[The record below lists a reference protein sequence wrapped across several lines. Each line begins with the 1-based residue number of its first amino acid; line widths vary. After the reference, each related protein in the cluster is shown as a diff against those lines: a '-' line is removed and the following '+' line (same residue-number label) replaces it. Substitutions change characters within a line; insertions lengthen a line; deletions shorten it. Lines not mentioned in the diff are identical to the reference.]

1 MNIAKMIALVLGVF
15 MILLG
20 LTALTVPDR
29 VLPLAQFTTTP
40 NGVYVATIIRFAIGI
55 ILLFA
60 ASRSRFPKVLRI
72 IGTLALVAGIATLVF
87 GSSGTRPL
95 ANSLSKNG
103 SVVVRVF
110 GTFVLLVGGFVVY
123 ALLSNSHRRSRNL

>member
-1 MNIAKMIALVLGVF
+1 MNIAKLIALVLGVL
-15 MILLG
+15 MVLLG
-20 LTALTVPDR
+20 LTALAAPDR

-40 NGVYVATIIRFAIGI
+40 NGVYVATIIRFAIGM

-60 ASRSRFPKVLRI
+60 ASQSRFPRILRV
-72 IGTLALVAGIATLVF
+72 IGTLALVAGIETLVF

-95 ANSLSKNG
+95 VTSLSKNG

-123 ALLSNSHRRSRNL
+123 AFLTNGHRRSRNS

>member
-1 MNIAKMIALVLGVF
+1 MNIARLVALVLGIL

-20 LTALTVPDR
+20 LTALAVPDR

-60 ASRSRFPKVLRI
+60 ASHSRFPKVLRI

-95 ANSLSKNG
+95 ATSLSKNG

-110 GTFVLLVGGFVVY
+110 GTFVLLVGSFVVY
-123 ALLSNSHRRSRNL
+123 AFSSTDHRRRR